1 MGPGPSNKNTELAEG
16 VGAFAVCLNK
26 TVSRAEMLVWK
37 MSMSVSDDT
46 CTCGMDERD
55 ERRLKHFHRAFS
67 TGQHIWWWPK
77 LCYIGRG
84 SNIFCDYCFHSAY
97 REVHNRDLDHIVHRS
112 FFSFLSLFKK
122 SFFRI
127 GTYVELEIPPPCMAK
142 TILNFHFDYLIIR
155 PTNRQLALARAESSK
170 AVI

>member
-1 MGPGPSNKNTELAEG
+1 
-16 VGAFAVCLNK
+16 
-26 TVSRAEMLVWK
+26 

-122 SFFRI
+122 SPPVLLNTKGRECI
-127 GTYVELEIPPPCMAK
+127 GFGFPRREAGQIFSCCYR
-142 TILNFHFDYLIIR
+142 ILNVTWQRNVRKEFASIFCKHH
-155 PTNRQLALARAESSK
+155 ALGLCCY
-170 AVI
+170 AVTQQVATR

>member
-1 MGPGPSNKNTELAEG
+1 
-16 VGAFAVCLNK
+16 
-26 TVSRAEMLVWK
+26 

-55 ERRLKHFHRAFS
+55 ERRLKPFHRAFS